1 MSSGG
6 VTIYAIIETGG
17 KQYKVSPGESLKV
30 ESLEVA
36 EGGTIV
42 LDRVLAIS
50 DGQKLVWGKPL
61 IEGASVSCTSRGD
74 GKSPKIIGMKYKSKV
89 RYSRKIGHRQSFTE
103 LVIDSISGAGIK
115 GEKPVRAPR
124 AEKAAEA
131 VVEVEKPRRTRV
143 KKAEAPAPAAKP
155 ARKAE
160 KPAAKAEKPAAKPRR
175 TTKKEEK

>member
-36 EGGTIV
+36 EGGTIE

-50 DGQKLVWGKPL
+50 DGDKLVWGKPL
-61 IEGASVSCTSRGD
+61 IEGARVSCTSKGD
-74 GKSPKIIGMKYKSKV
+74 GRGVKVIGGKYKAKV
-89 RYSRKIGHRQSFTE
+89 RYFRRIGHRQSFTE
-103 LVIDSISGAGIK
+103 LTIDSISGPGIMA
-115 GEKPVRAPR
+115 EKPK
-124 AEKAAEA
+124 KAAKAAKAEDA
-131 VVEVEKPRRTRV
+131 STTAEVEKPKRTRA
-143 KKAEAPAPAAKP
+143 KKAEAPAPAAK
-155 ARKAE
+155 
-160 KPAAKAEKPAAKPRR
+160 AAKAEKPAAKPRR

>member
-1 MSSGG
+1 LSSGG

-36 EGGTIV
+36 EGGTIE

-50 DGQKLVWGKPL
+50 DGDKLVWGKPL
-61 IEGASVSCTSRGD
+61 IEGAKVSCTSKGD
-74 GKSPKIIGMKYKSKV
+74 GRGVKVFGMKYKAKT

-103 LVIDSISGAGIK
+103 LTIDSISGPGIM
-115 GEKPVRAPR
+115 A
-124 AEKAAEA
+124 
-131 VVEVEKPRRTRV
+131 EKPR
-143 KKAEAPAPAAKP
+143 KAAKAEKTEETAVAAGT
-155 ARKAE
+155 E
-160 KPAAKAEKPAAKPRR
+160 KPAAKPRRRAVKAEEPAVAAEKPAAKPRR

>member
-30 ESLEVA
+30 ECLEVA

-50 DGQKLVWGKPL
+50 DGDKLVWGKPL
-61 IEGASVSCTSRGD
+61 IEGAAVSCTSKGD
-74 GKSPKIIGMKYKSKV
+74 GQGAKVIGGKYKAKV
-89 RYSRKIGHRQSFTE
+89 RYFRRIGHRQGYTE

-115 GEKPVRAPR
+115 GEKVVKVVKAP
-124 AEKAAEA
+124 KAVKTEA
-131 VVEVEKPRRTRV
+131 TEAAAEVEKPKRTRA
-143 KKAEAPAPAAKP
+143 KKTAEAAVEAKP
-155 ARKAE
+155 AKA
-160 KPAAKAEKPAAKPRR
+160 KKAEKPAAKPRR